1 MKRLLFI
8 ALGII
13 CYHVVTFA
21 QEVKVEEIANK
32 PATNPLSSLQGKVAG
47 VQIVNSGRAGA
58 DPEIG
63 RAHV

>member
-21 QEVKVEEIANK
+21 QEVKVEVRGNHSAK
-32 PATNPLSSLQGKVAG
+32 
-47 VQIVNSGRAGA
+47 GA
-58 DPEIG
+58 VMDMDPQ
-63 RAHV
+63 A

>member
-21 QEVKVEEIANK
+21 QEVKVEVRGIRS
-32 PATNPLSSLQGKVAG
+32 ATGFGIEAG
-47 VQIVNSGRAGA
+47 ICDGYCC
-58 DPEIG
+58 
-63 RAHV
+63 